1 MEILSFGDDAGG
13 QVVGEG
19 TWNFDSEVTC
29 FVSDKASKC
38 LVVGTR
44 NKELLVFAWNDLK
57 EPKQTIKNQE
67 GTPTKLYVQDKT
79 VLCLQE
85 NRNAIV

>member
-29 FVSDKASKC
+29 FVSDKASK
-38 LVVGTR
+38 VSGVAHNFFSHR
-44 NKELLVFAWNDLK
+44 
-57 EPKQTIKNQE
+57 
-67 GTPTKLYVQDKT
+67 
-79 VLCLQE
+79 
-85 NRNAIV
+85 